1 MITINNATG
10 VMGSSV
16 MPVIDKSAPAPT
28 PAPAAVKVEKSKPEA
43 SDKQNNAATEV
54 DISPKAMA
62 LQATGLTSV
71 QFDTDPKSG
80 KSMITVISKDDNTII
95 RQISSPI
102 TVSKNMADQ
111 IPAYPTLNT
120 TA

>member
-1 MITINNATG
+1 MVTINNTTG

-16 MPVIDKSAPAPT
+16 LPVVDKAAPAP
-28 PAPAAVKVEKSKPEA
+28 APVAVKAEKIKPEA
-43 SDKQNNAATEV
+43 PEKQNNTATEV

-62 LQATGLTSV
+62 LQASGLTSV

-80 KSMITVISKDDNTII
+80 KSLITVISKDDNTII

-102 TVSKNMADQ
+102 TVAKSIDDQ

>member
-16 MPVIDKSAPAPT
+16 MPVIEKTAPA

>member
-16 MPVIDKSAPAPT
+16 LPVIEKATPAPT
-28 PAPAAVKVEKSKPEA
+28 PVAVKEEKITPKAPE
-43 SDKQNNAATEV
+43 KQNNAASEV

-62 LQATGLTSV
+62 LQASGLTSV
-71 QFDTDPKSG
+71 QFDKDPKSG
-80 KSMITVISKDDNTII
+80 KSLITVISKDDNTII

-102 TVSKNMADQ
+102 TVAKSMDDQ
-111 IPAYPTLNT
+111 IPSYPTLNT